1 MIGQILKE
9 LFTEKTR
16 IILTIL
22 AVAWGTFSI
31 SLMLAVGQGLRVSFG
46 SSLSSVG
53 KNLLIVTPGTTSA
66 DYKGVADNTNINIYP
81 TDYIAIEKSV
91 DNVSKISQV
100 YLPHY
105 QLRRG
110 DLRFESNIAAVSPD
124 FANIHNIK
132 IMAGGRFINP
142 LDIKE
147 RRKVIVLGTSAWEK
161 LFPYGHDPVGQTVK
175 FSNIDMTVVGV
186 MRNKPELVSSNAPD
200 SSFAWVPES
209 TYRLL
214 ADSHTVDNIAITY
227 NNSND
232 LPIMKQEIRTIIAL
246 ANGASPNDP
255 DIVNF
260 QDVSAQQRK
269 TNNFLMALELFL
281 GIVGALTLIVAGTGI
296 ANVMF
301 ASVKQNTRMIGLR
314 MAIGA
319 RPYQILTHYVLESM
333 IATAIGGVIG
343 IVIIALLVWG
353 VDSIPLHGR
362 VFQVF
367 GKPELLLSP
376 SVILVVVVVLG
387 IIGFA
392 AGFFPARIAA
402 SIEPAEALRHD

>member
-53 KNLLIVTPGTTSA
+53 KNLLIVTPGTTSMN
-66 DYKGVADNTNINIYP
+66 YKGVADDTNINIYP
-81 TDYIAIEKSV
+81 ADYVAIKNSV
-91 DNVSKISQV
+91 DNINKISEV
-100 YLPHY
+100 YLPHF

-110 DLRFESNIAAVSPD
+110 DLKFSSNIAAVSPD
-124 FANIHNIK
+124 FAKIHNIK
-132 IMAGGRFINP
+132 MMSGGRFINA

-147 RRKVIVLGTSAWEK
+147 RRKVIVLGTNAWEK
-161 LFPYGHDPVGQTVK
+161 LFPYGRDPVGQTIK
-175 FSNIDMTVVGV
+175 FNNIDMVVVGV

-227 NNSND
+227 NNSKN
-232 LPIMKQEIRTIIAL
+232 LAVMKQEIRTIIAL
-246 ANGASPNDP
+246 ANGANPNDP

-269 TNNFLMALELFL
+269 TNNFLLALEVFL
-281 GIVGALTLIVAGTGI
+281 GIVGTFTLIVAGTGI
-296 ANVMF
+296 AN
-301 ASVKQNTRMIGLR
+301 
-314 MAIGA
+314 
-319 RPYQILTHYVLESM
+319 
-333 IATAIGGVIG
+333 
-343 IVIIALLVWG
+343 
-353 VDSIPLHGR
+353 
-362 VFQVF
+362 
-367 GKPELLLSP
+367 
-376 SVILVVVVVLG
+376 
-387 IIGFA
+387 
-392 AGFFPARIAA
+392 
-402 SIEPAEALRHD
+402 

>member
-1 MIGQILKE
+1 MIGQIFKE

-46 SSLSSVG
+46 SSLNSVG
-53 KNLLIVTPGTTSA
+53 KNLLIVTPGTTSM
-66 DYKGVADNTNINIYP
+66 DYKGVADDTNINIYP
-81 TDYIAIEKSV
+81 NDYLAIKKSV
-91 DNVSKISQV
+91 DNIAKISQV

-105 QLRRG
+105 QLHRG
-110 DLRFESNIAAVSPD
+110 ALKFTSNIAAISPD

-132 IMAGGRFINP
+132 MQPGGRFINP
-142 LDIKE
+142 IDIKE
-147 RRKVIVLGTSAWEK
+147 RRKVIVLGTDAWKK
-161 LFPYGHDPVGQTVK
+161 LFPYAHNAVGQTIK
-175 FSNIDMTVVGV
+175 FNNIDMTVVGV
-186 MRNKPELVSSNAPD
+186 MQNKPELVSSNTPD
-200 SSFAWVPES
+200 SSFAWIPQT

-214 ADSHTVDNIAITY
+214 ADSHTVDSIAITY
-227 NNSND
+227 KGTKNLD
-232 LPIMKQEIRTIIAL
+232 VMKQEIKTIIAL
-246 ANGASPNDP
+246 ANGANPNDP
-255 DIVNF
+255 DIVSF

-269 TNNFLMALELFL
+269 TNNFLFALELFL
-281 GIVGALTLIVAGTGI
+281 GVVGALTLIVAGTGI

-319 RPYQILTHYVLESM
+319 RPYQILTHYILESL

-343 IVIIALLVWG
+343 ITIIVLLVWG
-353 VDSIPLHGR
+353 LDSIPLHGR

-367 GKPELLLSP
+367 GRPELLLSP
-376 SVILVVVVVLG
+376 SVVLTVVIALG